1 MKRHVPILAVAAT
14 AVLLGLSL
22 QAEAERPTPPE
33 APAPLPNDPSDEASP
48 PPKPRRPEAPPRKP
62 SPRDNAAPEKRA
74 ERPSPRR
81 AATQKRP
88 WMGIA
93 TEPVDISLR
102 EHLEIPEG
110 FGIQIVGVRPGSPA
124 AKAGLRAKDI
134 VLRFED
140 QRLISPEHLSLL
152 VRSKASGDKVPL
164 ALIRKGRE
172 ETVDI
177 VLGETDADTFDP
189 WVRPGPPRQRFSNP
203 PRPGEDMPAWQ
214 ERVRR
219 QQDDFLRHRQDW
231 AERHRAQPKE
241 REPKAPE
248 ARPALRRPSGR
259 PPGLSVNPG
268 FPLRVF
274 GTEGILE
281 IDNEQGSMTLTR
293 KADAH
298 HLVIED
304 AEGRVV
310 YDGAF
315 DPEKGVE
322 SLPEE
327 ARRQLEAM
335 KLDNLEIRL
344 PDPPAP
350 TPEKTEQPTETE
362 DLGEE
367 SIL

>member
-22 QAEAERPTPPE
+22 QAEVERPTPPE
-33 APAPLPNDPSDEASP
+33 APAPLPNDPSDEVSP

-62 SPRDNAAPEKRA
+62 SPRKDAASEDSA
-74 ERPSPRR
+74 ERPPSKR
-81 AATQKRP
+81 ATGQKRA

-93 TEPVDISLR
+93 TEPVNSSLR
-102 EHLEIPEG
+102 DHLEIPEG
-110 FGIQIVGVRPGSPA
+110 FGIQIVEVMPGSPA
-124 AKAGLRAKDI
+124 AKAGLRARDI

-172 ETVDI
+172 EAVDI
-177 VLGETDADTFDP
+177 VLGETDAEAFDP
-189 WVRPGPPRQRFSNP
+189 WVRPGPSRQGFSNP
-203 PRPGEDMPAWQ
+203 RRPGENMPDWQ
-214 ERVRR
+214 ERIRR
-219 QQDDFLRHRQDW
+219 QQDDFLRRRQDW

-241 REPKAPE
+241 REPKNLE
-248 ARPALRRPSGR
+248 TRPAPRRPSGR

-274 GTEGILE
+274 GTEGVLE
-281 IDNEQGSMTLTR
+281 IDNEQGALTLTR
-293 KADAH
+293 KDDEH
-298 HLVIED
+298 RLVIED
-304 AEGRVV
+304 ADGRVV

-327 ARRQLEAM
+327 ARKQLETM

-344 PDPPAP
+344 PDPPEA
-350 TPEKTEQPTETE
+350 TPEKTDQPTETE

-367 SIL
+367 AIL